1 MNGTLCAL
9 LDANLPR
16 RQDKTAMIWRG
27 GSDTFA
33 GIEKKSLSVAQGL
46 LKRGLR
52 PGDRVGLHLANIPV
66 FVYAYYGILRAGGQ
80 VVPLNVMLKEAELAY
95 VGTDS
100 TLRFAVSQ
108 EPFIENLLRAAPA
121 IESLEAVFC
130 ATPLR
135 PGIPSFEELLAEPRE
150 SSLPEMHPGD
160 VAVIFYT
167 SGTTGR
173 PKGAMLTH
181 ANLYSNA
188 LAAAEAYEYA
198 EEDVIVFGM
207 PLFHSSG
214 QTNVMNAGFFR
225 GAAVYLMPRFSADEA
240 ITAVSEQRA
249 SVFVGVPT
257 MYHQIVNHPARR
269 DFAVDALR
277 ALIVGAAPMPRALY
291 ETVSKEYDVAIT
303 EGYGLSE
310 AGPVVAHNPLHGLKK
325 IGSVGLP
332 LPGISIR
339 IADEQD
345 REMPAGSVGELLVRG
360 PNVMKGYLNQPEAT
374 AEALRG
380 GWLHTGDLACVDE
393 DGYLFIV
400 DRKKD
405 MVLTGGFNIYPREIE
420 EVLYQ
425 HPSVSEAAVV
435 GLPDEEKGEISVA
448 FLIPRGGPA
457 VSEGEILRFC
467 RERLAAYK
475 VPKKVEFVNE
485 LPRNSAGKV
494 LKRLLREGAPGQEK
508 RHHVSEP

>member
-1 MNGTLCAL
+1 MTGNLCAV
-9 LDANLPR
+9 LDENLPLR
-16 RQDKTAMIWRG
+16 KDRTAIVWRG

-33 GIEKKSLSVAQGL
+33 GIYAKSLSVAQAL
-46 LKRGLR
+46 LRRGLR
-52 PGDRVGLHLANIPV
+52 PGDRVGLHLANIPT
-66 FVYAYYGILRAGGQ
+66 FIYAYFGILRAGGQ

-95 VGTDS
+95 LANDCA
-100 TLRFAVSQ
+100 LRFAVTQ
-108 EPFIENLLRAAPA
+108 EPFIENLLHAGPA
-121 IESLEAVFC
+121 IASLEEVFC
-130 ATPLR
+130 ASPLR
-135 PGIPSFEELLAEPRE
+135 PGIPGFEELLAERGE
-150 SSLPEMHPGD
+150 SSLPETGHGD

-188 LAAAEAYEYA
+188 VVTGEAYGYT
-198 EEDVIVFGM
+198 EEDLIVFGM

-225 GAAVYLMPRFSADEA
+225 GAAIYLMPRFTADEA
-240 ITAVSEQRA
+240 IAAVSGHRA

-257 MYHQIVNHPARR
+257 MYHQIVNHPGRR
-269 DFAVDALR
+269 DFAVDTLR
-277 ALIVGAAPMPRALY
+277 ALIVGAAPMPQALY
-291 ETVSKEYDVAIT
+291 ETVSKEYGVAIT

-310 AGPVVAHNPLHGLKK
+310 AGPVVAHNPLHGRKK

-332 LPGISIR
+332 LADISIR
-339 IADEQD
+339 IADEKD
-345 REMPAGSVGELLVRG
+345 EDVPTGSVGELLVRG
-360 PNVMKGYLNQPEAT
+360 PNVMKGYLDRPEAT
-374 AEALRG
+374 AEVLRG
-380 GWLHTGDLACVDE
+380 GWLHTGDLARVDE

-420 EVLYQ
+420 EVLHL

-435 GLPDEEKGEISVA
+435 GQPDEEKGEIAVA
-448 FLIPRGGPA
+448 FLIPRGGHTP
-457 VSEGEILRFC
+457 SEGEILRFC
-467 RERLAAYK
+467 RKRLAAYK
-475 VPKKVEFVNE
+475 VPKKVQFVSE

-494 LKRLLREGAPGQEK
+494 LKRLLREKAPVQENH
-508 RHHVSEP
+508 HHVSEP